1 MLAVHCLLGIAFV
14 VFGLVSLSVGQ
25 WTKSVLKGGH
35 GALNILPQKRW
46 NVYRRDNRLIVEQD
60 TLRFKKQEELMQRD
74 AEELSM
80 RERYDQLI
88 RDRNSQ
94 RSEEVEDCD
103 ARDDAEG
110 TAAAAAGPL
119 SSTTTTLLRKRS
131 RVAKRHD
138 QSPPQQ
144 LSRRRG
150 DDDCIQ
156 TVASSHE
163 QHRLSLPRRTLLHVS
178 KSRNRGPST
187 LVKSSPL
194 AYLDDWR
201 AIDLRDEEKA
211 HLRSSES
218 VWGERVSQ
226 TVLTGRGNHNLTRT
240 QRQHLRYLE
249 QNRRFEERDTRNFY
263 LPGLVPVQ
271 KDEEIGPGRGVLFSD
286 NNMSGQDARGGNK
299 AETTVM
305 LKRMQEEEEVAAAY
319 RMNQTTT
326 KESKELVH
334 ERPLTYRGTSDENTG
349 EFSVRRLRRDR
360 LQREYLEKERVR
372 RFLESQTDGKSR
384 REHARSK

>member
-1 MLAVHCLLGIAFV
+1 
-14 VFGLVSLSVGQ
+14 
-25 WTKSVLKGGH
+25 
-35 GALNILPQKRW
+35 
-46 NVYRRDNRLIVEQD
+46 
-60 TLRFKKQEELMQRD
+60 
-74 AEELSM
+74 
-80 RERYDQLI
+80 
-88 RDRNSQ
+88 
-94 RSEEVEDCD
+94 
-103 ARDDAEG
+103 
-110 TAAAAAGPL
+110 
-119 SSTTTTLLRKRS
+119 
-131 RVAKRHD
+131 
-138 QSPPQQ
+138 
-144 LSRRRG
+144 
-150 DDDCIQ
+150 
-156 TVASSHE
+156 
-163 QHRLSLPRRTLLHVS
+163 
-178 KSRNRGPST
+178 
-187 LVKSSPL
+187 
-194 AYLDDWR
+194 
-201 AIDLRDEEKA
+201 
-211 HLRSSES
+211 
-218 VWGERVSQ
+218 
-226 TVLTGRGNHNLTRT
+226 LTRT